1 MTGAEERLAR
11 AVATTA
17 RYRMAV
23 QRADVDG
30 FLATLAADAVLH
42 SPITMRTD
50 FRGHA
55 ELGELVGAVF
65 ATVQDIAFFE
75 EVGDASTRALFYR
88 ARAGGQALEEA
99 TLLRLDEEARITEL
113 TIWFRP
119 LPGLTAVMAGLAPR
133 LAGRR
138 SRSRG
143 VAAAALTGPLAAL
156 TRAGD
161 GIGVRLLGRR

>member
-1 MTGAEERLAR
+1 VTGAEERLAR
-11 AVATTA
+11 AAATTA
-17 RYRMAV
+17 RYRGAV
-23 QRADVDG
+23 ERGDVEG
-30 FLATLAADAVLH
+30 FLATLAPDAVLR

-50 FRGHA
+50 FRGRE
-55 ELGELVGAVF
+55 ELRELLGAVF

-75 EVGDASTRALFYR
+75 EVGDARTRALFYR
-88 ARAGGQALEEA
+88 ARVGAQPLEEA

-113 TIWFRP
+113 TLWFRP

-138 SRSRG
+138 SPARG

>member
-1 MTGAEERLAR
+1 VTGADERLAR

-17 RYRMAV
+17 SYRGAV
-23 QRADVDG
+23 ERGDVDG
-30 FLATLAADAVLH
+30 FLATLAPGAVLH
-42 SPITMRTD
+42 SPITMLTD
-50 FRGHA
+50 FRGHE
-55 ELGELVGAVF
+55 ELRELMAAVF
-65 ATVQDIAFFE
+65 ATIDDIAFFE
-75 EVGDASTRALFYR
+75 EVGDAATRVLFYR
-88 ARAGGQALEEA
+88 ARAGSQPLEEV

-138 SRSRG
+138 ARWRG
-143 VAAAALTGPLAAL
+143 LAAAALTGPLAPL

-161 GIGVRLLGRR
+161 RIGVRLLGRR